1 MSPTKDR
8 LNDLKKIQNGEVSVL
23 LGVGASDK
31 QTTDINTTLTRVDKI
46 RENIE
51 IIRHNTLVSDSIF
64 QSNSFK
70 LTAELQDQID
80 SLFQSTTTASYKI
93 NKQLKEFENE
103 LDKIIEKS
111 SAKYRINQTQY
122 NTLKGDFRKALAE
135 SSSSLEI
142 HRNNRKNV
150 LKKCLKLVHEE
161 ADDEQLEAL
170 LDSNKLDVFTEN
182 HLVTTEEARRQLHD
196 IEERHEELLKIEKN
210 LEEVM
215 GLFVTIATLVDQQQE
230 LVDRV
235 EFHASSATDYVEQG
249 THQLKKTIR
258 SKKKWNKRKFYFI
271 IAIII
276 LLLIIIIILCL

>member
-103 LDKIIEKS
+103 LDKIKEKS

-122 NTLKGDFRKALAE
+122 NTLKGNFRKALAE

-249 THQLKKTIR
+249 THQLEKTIR